1 MSAKTL
7 TGTGAPATTVQGG
20 VPIMENKTVSN
31 KSFSMW
37 AKEIYNRDPEII
49 KMMYK
54 AADPFEKAIASMIM
68 KAAGVGQ
75 VAT

>member
-1 MSAKTL
+1 
-7 TGTGAPATTVQGG
+7 
-20 VPIMENKTVSN
+20 MENKTVSN